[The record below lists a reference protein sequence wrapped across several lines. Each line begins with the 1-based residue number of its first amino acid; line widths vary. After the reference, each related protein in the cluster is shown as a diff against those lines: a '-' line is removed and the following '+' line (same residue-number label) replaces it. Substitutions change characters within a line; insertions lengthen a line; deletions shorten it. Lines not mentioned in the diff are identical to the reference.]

1 MPKPVEGRVFCSYPG
16 FLRRGSAWV
25 KRSVVDRLA
34 ETCGCSKK
42 AVREELLPSLVAV
55 QSENSEDFSISLA
68 LGLSPEEHAAICGLS
83 MSHRTTKE
91 LLERYAKE
99 LEKATVQPVVKA
111 VETSDKL
118 DEAVD
123 EEESKPDSGQTTL
136 F

>member
-99 LEKATVQPVVKA
+99 LEKATLQPEA
-111 VETSDKL
+111 TPVEHTVNEM
-118 DEAVD
+118 EAD
-123 EEESKPDSGQTTL
+123 EEEETKPDSGQTTL

>member
-1 MPKPVEGRVFCSYPG
+1 M
-16 FLRRGSAWV
+16 
-25 KRSVVDRLA
+25 
-34 ETCGCSKK
+34 
-42 AVREELLPSLVAV
+42 REELLPSLVAV

>member
-34 ETCGCSKK
+34 ETCGCSKR

-83 MSHRTTKE
+83 VSHRTTKE
-91 LLERYAKE
+91 LLEKYAKE
-99 LEKATVQPVVKA
+99 LESSSAQ
-111 VETSDKL
+111 
-118 DEAVD
+118 VD
-123 EEESKPDSGQTTL
+123 EPIMQSKPKLQDEKEESKEDSGQTTL

>member
-55 QSENSEDFSISLA
+55 QSENSDDFSISLA
-68 LGLSPEEHAAICGLS
+68 LGLSPEEHAAICGLTL
-83 MSHRTTKE
+83 SHRTTKQ

-99 LEKATVQPVVKA
+99 LENFSAHYEEKI
-111 VETSDKL
+111 VESSSPNEETP
-118 DEAVD
+118 
-123 EEESKPDSGQTTL
+123 EEEPKSDSGQTTL